1 MYKEC
6 VQRAEAVSRIFF
18 FFLFRQRTLMC
29 IHKGLFIMTEKKK
42 QQSFLSQ
49 PSPSM
54 LSHFLTPPTRQCGF
68 GYKPRWLLKICEQ
81 ETLAMCTEAFYLYR
95 LLGTAASIR
104 TTFGIVSLSL
114 TPCFFRFLFPQARVY
129 DFVPFTREAPCARG

>member
-1 MYKEC
+1 
-6 VQRAEAVSRIFF
+6 
-18 FFLFRQRTLMC
+18 MC

-42 QQSFLSQ
+42 SNKVFYRSLL
-49 PSPSM
+49 PPCY
-54 LSHFLTPPTRQCGF
+54 LIFFPPTTRPCGF

-114 TPCFFRFLFPQARVY
+114 TPRFFRFLFPQARVY